1 MRIARGLIT
10 MNLLHRC
17 ICGSSIWKN
26 FLENRLVP
34 WTLDGVPLGANVL
47 EIGPGP
53 GAVTSILLP
62 RVPHLTCVEK
72 DQSLAKSLRRRVHG
86 QNVSVLCEDATATS
100 LPSAAFD
107 SAVCFT
113 MLHHVPSPALQD
125 RLLAETARVL
135 RPGGIF
141 AGADSLYNK
150 VFGLLH
156 VFDTMVMIDPN
167 TFPQRLEAAG
177 FKEIEID
184 VMKPHAFRF
193 RARKS

>member
-1 MRIARGLIT
+1 
-10 MNLLHRC
+10 MNLLHRS
-17 ICGSSIWKN
+17 ICGSSIWRN

-53 GAVTSILLP
+53 GAVTSLLLP
-62 RVPHLTCVEK
+62 RVSSLTCVEK
-72 DQSLAKSLRRRVHG
+72 DERLAKSLRRIG
-86 QNVSVLCEDATATS
+86 NQNLRVLCEDATATS
-100 LPSAAFD
+100 LPSGSFD

-113 MLHHVPSPALQD
+113 MLHHVPSPTLQD

-150 VFGLLH
+150 IFGLLH
-156 VFDTMVMIDPN
+156 VFDTMVMVDPA
-167 TFPQRLEAAG
+167 TFPKRLEAAG

-184 VMKPHAFRF
+184 VMRPHAFRF
-193 RARKS
+193 RARKP

>member
-1 MRIARGLIT
+1 
-10 MNLLHRC
+10 MNLLHRS
-17 ICGSSIWKN
+17 ICGSSLWKN
-26 FLENRLVP
+26 FLETRLVP
-34 WTLDGVPLGANVL
+34 WTLDGVPLGTDVL

-53 GAVTSILLP
+53 GAVTTLLSPKVP
-62 RVPHLTCVEK
+62 RLTCVEK
-72 DQSLAKSLRRRVHG
+72 DQRLANSLRRRMDG

-100 LPSAAFD
+100 LPSGAFD

-113 MLHHVPSPALQD
+113 MLHHVPTPALQD
-125 RLLAETARVL
+125 RLLAETARIL

-156 VFDTMVMIDPN
+156 IFDTMVMVDPG
-167 TFPQRLEAAG
+167 TFPKRLEAAG

-184 VMKPHAFRF
+184 VMRPHAFRF
-193 RARKS
+193 RARKP

>member
-1 MRIARGLIT
+1 
-10 MNLLHRC
+10 MNLLHRS
-17 ICGSSIWKN
+17 ICGSSLWKN

-34 WTLDGVPLGANVL
+34 WTLDGVSLGSDVL

-53 GAVTSILLP
+53 GAVTSLLLP
-62 RVPHLTCVEK
+62 RAPQLTCVEK
-72 DQSLAKSLRRRVHG
+72 DQRLAKSLHRRVAG

-100 LPSAAFD
+100 LPSCSFD

-135 RPGGIF
+135 RPGGVF

-156 VFDTMVMIDPN
+156 IFDTMVMVDPA
-167 TFPQRLEAAG
+167 TFPGRLEAAG
-177 FKEIEID
+177 FRDVEIAL
-184 VMKPHAFRF
+184 MRPHAFRF
-193 RARKS
+193 RARKA

>member
-1 MRIARGLIT
+1 MRIACGLIT

-34 WTLDGVPLGANVL
+34 WTLEGVSLGANVL

-53 GAVTSILLP
+53 GAVTNLLLNQAP
-62 RVPHLTCVEK
+62 SLTCVEK
-72 DQSLAKSLRRRVHG
+72 DPRLAKSLRRRLASESV
-86 QNVSVLCEDATATS
+86 QVLCEDATATS

-125 RLLAETARVL
+125 RLLVESARVL
-135 RPGGIF
+135 RPGGVF
-141 AGADSLYNK
+141 A
-150 VFGLLH
+150 
-156 VFDTMVMIDPN
+156 
-167 TFPQRLEAAG
+167 
-177 FKEIEID
+177 
-184 VMKPHAFRF
+184 
-193 RARKS
+193 

>member
-1 MRIARGLIT
+1 
-10 MNLLHRC
+10 MNLIHRC
-17 ICGSSIWKN
+17 ICGSSLWKN
-26 FLENRLVP
+26 FLESRLVP
-34 WTLDGVPLGANVL
+34 WTLDGVSLGATVL

-53 GAVTSILLP
+53 GAVTSLLLP

-72 DQSLAKSLRRRVHG
+72 DRRLAKSLQRRLAVP
-86 QNVSVLCEDATATS
+86 NVSVLCEDATATS
-100 LPSAAFD
+100 LPSESFD

-156 VFDTMVMIDPN
+156 IFDTMVMVDPA
-167 TFPQRLEAAG
+167 TFPRRLEAAG
-177 FKEIEID
+177 FRDIEID
-184 VMKPHAFRF
+184 QMPPHAFRF
-193 RARKS
+193 RARKV